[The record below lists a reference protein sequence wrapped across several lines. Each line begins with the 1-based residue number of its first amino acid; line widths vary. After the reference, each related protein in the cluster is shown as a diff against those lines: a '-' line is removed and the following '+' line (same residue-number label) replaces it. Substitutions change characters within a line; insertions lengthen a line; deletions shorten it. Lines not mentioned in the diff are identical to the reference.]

1 MGITKTALRFA
12 APLPK
17 LEAFDRYLFI
27 GPHPDDIEIGAGAFA
42 ARLASMGKK
51 LCFLVCT
58 DGRFGGGAVPELS
71 PEELVSVRE
80 KEAKASAGIL
90 GVDDLRFL
98 RLCDG
103 GFYDTDEL
111 ERGIAAAVGDFKPD
125 VIFAPDPCVETE
137 CHKDHVN
144 VGRAAKH
151 IACFAPY
158 GGIMRRLGAEAADVK
173 AIAMY
178 FTAKPNRFVST
189 SGFFN
194 VQLDAI
200 LGAHLSQFPSG
211 SDAARSLKLYL
222 SLRAFD
228 FGLRS
233 FSKSGEAYRV
243 LDALHMHCMPESSR

>member
-1 MGITKTALRFA
+1 MSLTKTALRFA

-42 ARLASMGKK
+42 AKLASMGKDV
-51 LCFLVCT
+51 CFLICT

-71 PEELVSVRE
+71 PDELAALRE
-80 KEAKASAGIL
+80 KEAVASAAKL
-90 GVDDLRFL
+90 GVRDVRFL

-103 GFYDTDEL
+103 GFYDFDEL
-111 ERGIAAAVGDFKPD
+111 ERGIASAVGDFKPD
-125 VIFAPDPCVETE
+125 VIFAPDPSIETE
-137 CHKDHVN
+137 CHKDHLN
-144 VGRAAKH
+144 VGRAAKN

-158 GGIMRRLGAEAADVK
+158 RGIMERLGAKEADVK

-178 FTAKPNRFVST
+178 FTARPNSVVST
-189 SGFFN
+189 SGYFER
-194 VQLDAI
+194 QTDA
-200 LGAHLSQFPSG
+200 LFSSHLSQFPAG
-211 SDAARSLKLYL
+211 SDAAKSLKLYL

-243 LDALHMHCMPESSR
+243 LDALHMHCLPESSQ